1 MVRSYP
7 GMCYPKDQAEREMP
21 TEPDHFPT
29 SEAVQHTFL
38 FADLAGFTA
47 MTEAHGDEVAADAVS
62 DFCRGVRELLPEFE
76 AEQIKSIGDAV
87 MVRVPEA
94 SAAIELAV
102 RLIGEVGTRHGSL
115 AVRVGAHTG
124 SAVQRDG
131 DWFGATVNLAARVAA
146 AAERG
151 EVLMTEVTRSAAA
164 GALSEYEIETRP
176 SQTFK
181 NVREQVTV
189 YALTLASQP
198 DVADLPT
205 DPVCRMAVDPNESHE
220 RRHQDGVDIHFC
232 SAECAAVF
240 ARHPER
246 YPVDQAAAD
255 YRG

>member
-1 MVRSYP
+1 MSTA
-7 GMCYPKDQAEREMP
+7 G
-21 TEPDHFPT
+21 
-29 SEAVQHTFL
+29 HTFL

-102 RLIGEVGTRHGSL
+102 RLIREVGTRHGSL

-124 SAVQRDG
+124 PAVQRDG
-131 DWFGATVNLAARVAA
+131 DWFGAAVNLAARVAA
-146 AAERG
+146 VAQRG
-151 EVLMTEVTRSAAA
+151 EVLMTEATRAAA
-164 GALSEYEIETRP
+164 GGALSTYAIEERP
-176 SQTFK
+176 GQEFK
-181 NVREQVTV
+181 NIVEPVNV
-189 YALTLASQP
+189 YALTLASQA

-205 DPVCRMAVDPNESHE
+205 DPVCRMAVDPSEAEARRTHE
-220 RRHQDGVDIHFC
+220 GSELHFC

-240 ARHPER
+240 DRHPER
-246 YPVDQAAAD
+246 Y
-255 YRG
+255 G